1 MIPFSPPR
9 MDQKIIDEVNDTLR
23 SGWIT
28 TGPKTK
34 RFEKELARFAGVSRV
49 LCTNANT
56 TGLELM
62 LRWFGVGPGDEVIVP
77 AYTYCAT
84 ANVIVHC
91 GAKAVM
97 VDCNEND
104 FNINPEKIRDAITE
118 NTKVIMPV
126 DLGGYPADYD
136 EIYSVIDKK
145 KALFT
150 PQNDIQKSLGRILVL
165 ADAAHS
171 LGGIYKEKPVGS
183 LADISVFS
191 FHAVKNLTTSE
202 GGAIALNL
210 PGNFDTE
217 AIYQHLNVM
226 SLHGQSK
233 DALAKSKIGN
243 WRYDV
248 IFPGYKANMTDI
260 QASMGIV
267 EIARYKDDTLMRRRK
282 IVETYNKAFEN
293 MDWAIL
299 PPVFQDDKI
308 SSFHLY
314 QLRIKNINEA
324 TRNAIIEEIFKSEVS
339 VNVHYQPIPMLTYYK
354 NAGYNMHDYPVAFKH
369 YEHEIS
375 LPVYYDL
382 SDENEQTVIE
392 SVKLAVNK
400 TVK

>member
-299 PPVFQDDKI
+299 PPIFSKDKT